1 MKYYNYENLKKSKV
15 IYITGM
21 SGAGKSTLTSNIS
34 KYKNLEIIELDDLF
48 YFKFIKIIKQN
59 KDPYKYLLEQY
70 KFIINKIKN
79 MNNKIVIIEGLQL
92 SKFSENSKVKVY
104 DKMLLDNKI
113 KPSKY
118 KLDFEKNVKSFDKLL
133 KIIPTIFV
141 ETSYLKSS
149 YRRYQRDGKGLYALS
164 KNIEIRKALFHH
176 KKLLDDSNA
185 KFKIIDTDNIKEI
198 FN

>member
-1 MKYYNYENLKKSKV
+1 MKYYNYKNLKKSKV

-21 SGAGKSTLTSNIS
+21 SGAGKSTLTSNIA

-48 YFKFIKIIKQN
+48 YFKFIKVIKQN

-79 MNNKIVIIEGLQL
+79 INNKIVIIEGLQL

-141 ETSYLKSS
+141 ETSYFKSS
-149 YRRYQRDGKGLYALS
+149 YRRHQRDGKGLYALS
-164 KNIEIRKALFHH
+164 KNIEIRKALLHH

-185 KFKIIDTDNIKEI
+185 KFKIIDTDNIKAI